1 MLLKPEFVPTWLAV
15 VSWISLTL
23 AVVCAVWILYD
34 VYLRGYRQHMW
45 IMEAVWPVTCLYFG
59 PLALWAYYRWGRPTS
74 HKWME
79 EHGEP
84 KGKRFAA
91 SVAVGDSHC
100 GAGCT
105 LGDIIGSPAVVF
117 LFGWKIFG
125 LFLLAK
131 YVVNYAL
138 AYIFGIA
145 FQYFSIKP
153 MQNLSMG
160 QGIKEAIKADTLSLT
175 AFQVGLFGWMAI
187 MQLVLFPGEKLHPN
201 HATYWSL
208 MQIGMIL
215 GFITAYPVN
224 WWLIKRGIKEAM

>member
-1 MLLKPEFVPTWLAV
+1 MFAKPEFVPTWLAV
-15 VSWISLTL
+15 VSWISLIL
-23 AVVCAVWILYD
+23 AVACAVWILYD
-34 VYLRGYRQHMW
+34 IYLRRYRQHMW
-45 IMEAVWPVTCLYFG
+45 IMEAVWPITCLYFG
-59 PLALWAYYRWGRPTS
+59 PLALWAYYRWDRPMS

-131 YVVNYAL
+131 YVVDYVL

-153 MQNLSMG
+153 MQNLSAG
-160 QGIKEAIKADTLSLT
+160 RGIKEAIKADTFV
-175 AFQVGLFGWMAI
+175 AYGL
-187 MQLVLFPGEKLHPN
+187 PGRALRVDGDNAASALP
-201 HATYWSL
+201 
-208 MQIGMIL
+208 
-215 GFITAYPVN
+215 
-224 WWLIKRGIKEAM
+224 R

>member
-1 MLLKPEFVPTWLAV
+1 M
-15 VSWISLTL
+15 
-23 AVVCAVWILYD
+23 
-34 VYLRGYRQHMW
+34 
-45 IMEAVWPVTCLYFG
+45 
-59 PLALWAYYRWGRPTS
+59 S

-79 EHGEP
+79 EYGEP
-84 KGKRFAA
+84 KEKSFAA

-105 LGDIIGSPAVVF
+105 LGDIIGSPTVVF
-117 LFGWKIFG
+117 LLGWKILG

-145 FQYFSIKP
+145 FQYCSIKP
-153 MQNLSMG
+153 MQNLSVG

-201 HATYWSL
+201 HVTYWFL

-215 GFITAYPVN
+215 GFITAYPLN
-224 WWLIKRGIKEAM
+224 WWLIKRGTKEAM